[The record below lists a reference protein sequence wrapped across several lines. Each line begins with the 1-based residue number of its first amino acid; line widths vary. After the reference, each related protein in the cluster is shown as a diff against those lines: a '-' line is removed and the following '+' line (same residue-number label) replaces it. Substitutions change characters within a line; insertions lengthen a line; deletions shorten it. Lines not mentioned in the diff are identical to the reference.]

1 MKKLALVIVSLG
13 VILITTAQT
22 TFFSSNGSL
31 ALDKSLKLV
40 SDNVINPLQGQYL
53 GKIITSNTTF
63 VIASF
68 PNNYYQIEFNYYNPQ
83 KFQMNFVCP
92 SKNIVWMNGPAPD
105 KNSIRGTILF
115 ADLFGELRATQ

>member
-1 MKKLALVIVSLG
+1 MKRLALIIVTLG
-13 VILITTAQT
+13 LVLFTTAQT
-22 TFFSSNGSL
+22 TYFSSNGSL

-40 SDNVINPLQGQYL
+40 SDNTINPLQGQYL

-63 VIASF
+63 TITPF
-68 PNNYYQIEFNYYNPQ
+68 PNNYYQLEFNYYNPQ
-83 KFQMNFVCP
+83 KYQINFVCP
-92 SKNIVWMNGPAPD
+92 SRNIVWMNGPAPD